1 MEREKFFSKPRTK
14 KMLGILRS
22 QISPIIGAAT
32 FAVLVGLVGCESEK
46 TSNNTTATIEATTT
60 AKTAAATSKKTK
72 VVASHSVICDLVKE
86 IAKDK
91 VDLNCLINP
100 DQDPH
105 VYEGKPSDRQ
115 AVEEADIVFYA
126 GLDFDPAIV
135 KMAQASKTP
144 APKLALHDIATTKKL
159 TLVEDGKTETDPHVW
174 HDAKNGLR
182 MVEIIQ
188 ENLVK
193 VDPSD
198 AAEFNKNAQE
208 LATKIKAID
217 AWISLQIVTIPAKQR
232 TLITTHDAL
241 GYYGNAYGLKITD
254 TLQGISTEE
263 EPTAAKVKSLTEAIK
278 KQQVPVIFAEVT
290 ANDKVLKTVANEAK
304 VKIADTELFADG
316 LGKPDSPQGTYLG
329 MLESNTCAIAN
340 GLGGKCTAFKP

>member
-1 MEREKFFSKPRTK
+1 
-14 KMLGILRS
+14 MLGIFRN
-22 QISPIIGAAT
+22 QISSVMGVVTLAM
-32 FAVLVGLVGCESEK
+32 LVGLGSCASEPNPSKSESSP
-46 TSNNTTATIEATTT
+46 SNVSTTT
-60 AKTAAATSKKTK
+60 KKLK
-72 VVASHSVICDLVKE
+72 VVASHSVICDLVAE
-86 IAKDK
+86 IAKNK

-115 AVEEADIVFYA
+115 AVEEADVVFYA
-126 GLDFDPAIV
+126 GLNFDPAIA
-135 KMAQASKTP
+135 KMVQASKTV

-188 ENLVK
+188 ENLAK
-193 VDPSD
+193 IDSKD
-198 AAEFNKNAQE
+198 SAEFTQNAQE

-217 AWISLQIVTIPAKQR
+217 AWIPQQIATIPPKQR
-232 TLITTHDAL
+232 TLVTTHDAL

-254 TLQGISTEE
+254 TLQGVSTEE
-263 EPTAAKVKSLTEAIK
+263 EPTAAKVKFLTEAIK

-304 VKIADTELFADG
+304 VKIADTELLADG
-316 LGKPDSPQGTYLG
+316 LGKKGSPQGTYLG

>member
-1 MEREKFFSKPRTK
+1 
-14 KMLGILRS
+14 MLGICRS
-22 QISPIIGAAT
+22 QVSSVVGAAT
-32 FAVLVGLVGCESEK
+32 LAMLFGLVGCESEK
-46 TSNNTTATIEATTT
+46 ASNTTSEITTTAT
-60 AKTAAATSKKTK
+60 TAAATSKKTK

-91 VDLNCLINP
+91 VDLSCLINP
-100 DQDPH
+100 DEDPH

-115 AVEEADIVFYA
+115 AVEQADVVFYA

-135 KMAQASKTP
+135 KMVQASKT
-144 APKLALHDIATTKKL
+144 AATKLALHEIATDKKL

-174 HDAKNGLR
+174 HNAKNGLR
-182 MVEIIQ
+182 MVQIIQ
-188 ENLVK
+188 ENLAK

-198 AAEFNKNAQE
+198 AAEFSKNAQE
-208 LATKIKAID
+208 LETKIKAID
-217 AWISLQIVTIPAKQR
+217 AWIPQQIATIPVKQR
-232 TLITTHDAL
+232 TLVTTHDAL
-241 GYYGNAYGLKITD
+241 GYYGNAYGLKINE

-263 EPTAAKVKSLTEAIK
+263 QPTAAKVKSLTESIK

-304 VKIADTELFADG
+304 VKISDTELFADG

-340 GLGGKCTAFKP
+340 GLGGKCTAFKK